1 MKVKKGMRVLS
12 LLMVMALLGAVFVP
26 AVSAESILQS
36 DSVETNVKYDEE
48 KYTIRIVDPEIT
60 QDQINAQTK
69 TLMNL
74 FEKEFNKIKPRFI
87 GIAESD
93 ISSDEKVVGYAFRI
107 LPDGESF
114 SYIEVANINEAPDLK
129 ETSSQMDIWIDGS
142 LKIKTNEYREKKDYG
157 TRSYGP
163 MAIHTATISRTY
175 SNIGRAYLTT
185 TWYWDNQET
194 NSNQDY
200 FFTKTTLRTD
210 PGIDISGYEPYK
222 NYLFNVE
229 INSDYSLGSYQH
241 LPGVHVSQNNP
252 QTTSG
257 YTTIG
262 LSLGTGSCSL
272 GWSTAIP
279 DTHVELHLPSGNI
292 YNWDEEFSF
301 WASCAATTFEFT
313 PGQNSY
319 CTQSSA
325 RNGNTYIVSRVKADV
340 SKGWV
345 KMEDGIL
352 HTSPTGTNTWGH
364 YCKVQ
369 WNGGYNHI

>member
-1 MKVKKGMRVLS
+1 MRVLS

-241 LPGVHVSQNNP
+241 LP
-252 QTTSG
+252 
-257 YTTIG
+257 
-262 LSLGTGSCSL
+262 
-272 GWSTAIP
+272 
-279 DTHVELHLPSGNI
+279 
-292 YNWDEEFSF
+292 
-301 WASCAATTFEFT
+301 
-313 PGQNSY
+313 
-319 CTQSSA
+319 
-325 RNGNTYIVSRVKADV
+325 
-340 SKGWV
+340 
-345 KMEDGIL
+345 
-352 HTSPTGTNTWGH
+352 
-364 YCKVQ
+364 
-369 WNGGYNHI
+369 